1 MLTPN
6 VTWLDI
12 CLAGIGVAYFVKQVL
27 NKNPASYPPGPR
39 GWPLVGNIQD
49 MPRIKPWLTFAEWG
63 EKYGAISHIE
73 VLGQHIIVLNSVK
86 SAMDMLDKKG
96 AVYSDRPVLLM
107 GGELVGWK
115 NALGLLPYG
124 DRFRQYRKNIHQIM
138 GNRAALDVYH
148 PIEEIETRRFL
159 KRVFSNPEQLQA
171 HVRHTA
177 GAIILRISHG
187 YKVKE
192 NNDPFIHL
200 ADRVMDQFSRSTAPG
215 AFIVDIVPF
224 LVNIPEWFP
233 GVGFKRLAR
242 KWCQN
247 LKEMVDVPYKFVKEQ
262 MVTKHLWCYDH
273 ELNILQDAGTAPISF
288 TSNLLKGRTLSAEE
302 DHVVKWS
309 AASIYSGGADTTV
322 STIYSFFLAM
332 TLFPDA
338 QKKAQAEI
346 DVVVGPD
353 RLPSF
358 ADRDSLPYTEALVK
372 EVLRWNVVAPTAIP
386 HRVADDDV
394 HDGYRIPKGSLV
406 IPNIWLALLYFRIR
420 YINQNERRFML
431 NDPRTYANP
440 SQFNPE
446 RFLDNNGK
454 DPEPEPRTICFG
466 FGRRICPGLHLA
478 DASVW
483 ISTVMSLAVFDISKV
498 VEKGVEI
505 TPEID
510 HTSGTIRYNPSHPKP
525 FKCSIKPR
533 SAKAITLIQQDAN
546 Y

>member
-1 MLTPN
+1 
-6 VTWLDI
+6 
-12 CLAGIGVAYFVKQVL
+12 
-27 NKNPASYPPGPR
+27 
-39 GWPLVGNIQD
+39 
-49 MPRIKPWLTFAEWG
+49 MPQTKPWLTFAEWG
-63 EKYGAISHIE
+63 KKYGAISHVE

-86 SAMDMLDKKG
+86 SAVDMLDKKG
-96 AVYSDRPVLLM
+96 TVYSDRPVLPM

-115 NALGLLPYG
+115 HTLGLLPYG

-159 KRVFSNPEQLQA
+159 KRVFSNPEQLQT

-187 YKVKE
+187 YEVKE
-192 NNDPFIHL
+192 NNDPFIDL
-200 ADRVMDQFSRSTAPG
+200 ADRAMDQFSRSTAPG

-224 LVNIPEWFP
+224 LANVPEWFP
-233 GVGFKRLAR
+233 GAGFKRLAR
-242 KWCQN
+242 EWCQD
-247 LKEMVDVPYKFVKEQ
+247 LKDMVDVPYKFVKEQ
-262 MVTKHLWCYDH
+262 MVTKNLWRYDH
-273 ELNILQDAGTAPISF
+273 ELNILQDAGIAPISF
-288 TSNLLKGRTLSAEE
+288 TSNLLEGRTTLSAEE
-302 DHVVKWS
+302 DHMVKWS
-309 AASIYSGGADTTV
+309 AASLYSGGADTTV

-346 DVVVGPD
+346 DAVVGPD

-372 EVLRWNVVAPTAIP
+372 EVLRWNVVGPTAIP
-386 HRVADDDV
+386 HRVTEDDI
-394 HDGYRIPKGSLV
+394 HDGYHIPKGSLV
-406 IPNIWLALLYFRIR
+406 IPNIW
-420 YINQNERRFML
+420 FML
-431 NDPRTYANP
+431 NDPQTYTNP

-483 ISTVMSLAVFDISKV
+483 ISTAMSLAVFDISKV
-498 VEKGVEI
+498 IEKGVEV
-505 TPEID
+505 TPEVD
-510 HTSGTIRYNPSHPKP
+510 HTSGTISHPKP
-525 FKCSIKPR
+525 FKCSINPR
-533 SAKAITLIQQDAN
+533 SAKAIALIQQDAN